1 MGKPVWGTCAG
12 LIFLAN
18 RATGQKIGGQELVGG
33 LDCMVHRTFFGSQEL
48 VAKSLPLS
56 SLRHIS
62 SNSIGGEIPY
72 VLPPK
77 ATHMLNAFEL
87 AFFVWVPAQFGVK
100 LCYHEHTVII
110 VTRVFLAVT
119 TQVLCSYITLPC
131 NTEYDA
137 DDKPQEETVNPMVD
151 GGTEGF
157 QGHARVIMP
166 GISPCFECTIWL
178 FPPQVK
184 FPLCTLAEIPRTAAH
199 CIEYAHLIKWD
210 EANKRAEL
218 FGIPGV
224 TLSLTQGVV
233 KNIIPAIASTNAI
246 ISAACALQN

>member
-1 MGKPVWGTCAG
+1 MRRLGVKGVEIKKPEKLETVASLIIPRGESTTMAKLAEYHKLFPALREFVKMGKPVWGTCAG

-72 VLPPK
+72 VLLPK
-77 ATHMLNAFEL
+77 ATHM
-87 AFFVWVPAQFGVK
+87 
-100 LCYHEHTVII
+100 
-110 VTRVFLAVT
+110 
-119 TQVLCSYITLPC
+119 SYI
-131 NTEYDA
+131 
-137 DDKPQEETVNPMVD
+137 
-151 GGTEGF
+151 
-157 QGHARVIMP
+157 
-166 GISPCFECTIWL
+166 
-178 FPPQVK
+178 
-184 FPLCTLAEIPRTAAH
+184 
-199 CIEYAHLIKWD
+199 
-210 EANKRAEL
+210 ANKRAEL